1 METTR
6 VTGANIGFDSIES
19 VQLRILNNTK
29 KDENGCWIWQK
40 CLDPTGYGAASISRD
55 GVKRKIGAHVL
66 SWRAFNGGSEVPAG
80 LYVMH
85 ECDVRACCNPEHL
98 SCGTQSE
105 NMKHAHKTPDKP
117 ASKAINRGEKNCLA
131 RLNDEKVREIRR
143 LRSEGLSLRKIAEVV
158 MTSAAAVQLVCN
170 GTTWKHVK

>member
-40 CLDPTGYGAASISRD
+40 CLDQTGYGAASISRD

-66 SWRAFNGGSEVPAG
+66 FLLQPRAPVVWHTVGK
-80 LYVMH
+80 H
-85 ECDVRACCNPEHL
+85 ETCPQN
-98 SCGTQSE
+98 T
-105 NMKHAHKTPDKP
+105 
-117 ASKAINRGEKNCLA
+117 
-131 RLNDEKVREIRR
+131 
-143 LRSEGLSLRKIAEVV
+143 
-158 MTSAAAVQLVCN
+158 
-170 GTTWKHVK
+170 